1 MDILQKERY
10 QLAVSHL
17 KGAEKMPGNPV
28 VRYHLG
34 MAYYKKGDKKLAKE
48 ELTASLKL
56 SKEFPGAEEAK
67 KIVAEL
73 SKETK

>member
-1 MDILQKERY
+1 
-10 QLAVSHL
+10 
-17 KGAEKMPGNPV
+17 MPNNPV
-28 VRYHLG
+28 IRYHLG
-34 MAYYKKGDKKLAKE
+34 MAYYKKGDKNLQKE